1 MRGGP
6 LRLTH
11 RAALNWRT
19 GPHAIARRRVTRGER
34 GMGCDCDKN
43 NGFIGVFDSGVG
55 GISVLKSLVAELPGE
70 DFHYFGDSA
79 NAPYGEKTEQQ
90 VCELSSAIVDR
101 FVADGAK
108 AIVIACNT
116 ATSAAGPSLRAA
128 YSDLP
133 IIGIEPALKPATEA
147 PDHGRILV
155 MATDITLSLDK
166 YHELAETYGKGCE
179 VISVPCP
186 GLAGRIEHGDLEA
199 SDLVEMIRGYVG
211 SFAGTVGSVV
221 LGCTHYPFVRRQIT
235 EVLGDDV
242 KFYDGGA
249 GTARQLRK
257 RLTDRGLLAPEG
269 HAGAVE
275 FASSKDTAA
284 ELELYREFFG
294 YEL

>member
-1 MRGGP
+1 M
-6 LRLTH
+6 
-11 RAALNWRT
+11 
-19 GPHAIARRRVTRGER
+19 
-34 GMGCDCDKN
+34 
-43 NGFIGVFDSGVG
+43 
-55 GISVLKSLVAELPGE
+55 
-70 DFHYFGDSA
+70 
-79 NAPYGEKTEQQ
+79 
-90 VCELSSAIVDR
+90 
-101 FVADGAK
+101 
-108 AIVIACNT
+108 IACNT

-128 YSDLP
+128 YPDLP

-221 LGCTHYPFVRRQIT
+221 LGCTHYPFVRRQIA
-235 EVLGDDV
+235 EVLGDGV

-275 FASSKDTAA
+275 LASSKDTAA